1 MSIFFKPKRN
11 ERHIV
16 HFHRPFVEFVQSW
29 TFRGNTKLLRRFAC
43 NCVVADD
50 VESQLMIANVPKA
63 IALEVEKYA
72 TSKALKKNAVVVASV
87 LLDLPQGRHPLETR
101 YVVTAMD
108 SYPSVTRFPWRLSSK
123 IDSIREIR
131 IADSQRY

>member
-1 MSIFFKPKRN
+1 MNIFFKPKRN

-43 NCVVADD
+43 NCTVDG
-50 VESQLMIANVPKA
+50 EERQLLIANLPKT
-63 IALEVEKYA
+63 IAVEVEKYA
-72 TSKALKKNAVVVASV
+72 ENKALKKNAVVVASV
-87 LLDLPQGRHPLETR
+87 LLDLPPDRHPLETR
-101 YVVTAMD
+101 YVVTGMD

-123 IDSIREIR
+123 IDSIREIK
-131 IADSQRY
+131 IGDSKRY